1 MEENNAKGPIP
12 NDNTNSEQNIDT
24 PNPEL
29 NNINNNVTP
38 NQEFNSL
45 PNQDSEIN
53 IIIETPYPD
62 PNNSN
67 DNGEPDLEFN
77 PNIFNPHPIR
87 DWLDFPNVSYK
98 GTPLYYLMSEDI
110 DLLENFNSL
119 FEAGI
124 ARENR
129 FLTIL

>member
-1 MEENNAKGPIP
+1 MEIIINNESPSP
-12 NDNTNSEQNIDT
+12 DPQNLNDNGE
-24 PNPEL
+24 
-29 NNINNNVTP
+29 
-38 NQEFNSL
+38 
-45 PNQDSEIN
+45 
-53 IIIETPYPD
+53 PD

-87 DWLDFPNVSYK
+87 DWLDFPNVSYN